1 MDYSKIILLGKNIN
15 DGFVFA
21 KLDKENCNF
30 EYINTTSRTI
40 TIGTLIKDIL
50 KLDKQVLN
58 DILFKMSESGIK
70 EILEGVDSGVEILSK
85 IYPDFIAYN
94 LITEAD
100 SFNLDSFNLYEK
112 TDKKIIFKEYYD
124 KERFDKLLKAK
135 DNKDN
140 SIFEII
146 LKYKDLFDEIQS
158 YGDYADEITSAEEP
172 EPTENLE
179 NLKQDFLK
187 EFEKLLQKYYNLD
200 LTKFK

>member
-30 EYINTTSRTI
+30 EYINTTNRTM
-40 TIGTLIKDIL
+40 TIDTLIKDIL

-85 IYPDFIAYN
+85 IYPDFIAYTT
-94 LITEAD
+94 TEE
-100 SFNLDSFNLYEK
+100 NSFNLYEK
-112 TDKKIIFKEYYD
+112 TDKKIIFKEYFD
-124 KERFDKLLKAK
+124 KERFDKLLKTK
-135 DNKDN
+135 DS

-146 LKYKDLFDEIQS
+146 LKYNELFDEVLN
-158 YGDYADEITSAEEP
+158 YREYADEITSAEKP
-172 EPTENLE
+172 EQSE

-187 EFEKLLQKYYNLD
+187 DFERLLQKYYNLD
-200 LTKFK
+200 LTKFE

>member
-40 TIGTLIKDIL
+40 IIDILIKDIL

-58 DILFKMSESGIK
+58 DILFKMSEGGIK
-70 EILEGVDSGVEILSK
+70 EILEEVDSSVEILPK
-85 IYPDFIAYN
+85 VYPNFMAYTT
-94 LITEAD
+94 TEE
-100 SFNLDSFNLYEK
+100 NSFNLYEK
-112 TDKKIIFKEYYD
+112 TDKKIIFKEYFD
-124 KERFDKLLKAK
+124 KERFDKLLNAK
-135 DNKDN
+135 DNSDS

-146 LKYKDLFDEIQS
+146 LKYNDLFDEVLN
-158 YGDYADEITSAEEP
+158 YREYADEITSAEQP
-172 EPTENLE
+172 ENLE
-179 NLKQDFLK
+179 NLKQNFLK

-200 LTKFK
+200 LTKFE

>member
-21 KLDKENCNF
+21 KLDKDNCNF

-40 TIGTLIKDIL
+40 IIDILIKDIL

-58 DILFKMSESGIK
+58 DILFKMSEGGIK
-70 EILEGVDSGVEILSK
+70 EILEEVDSSVEILPK
-85 IYPDFIAYN
+85 VYPNFMAYTT
-94 LITEAD
+94 TEE
-100 SFNLDSFNLYEK
+100 NSFNLYEK
-112 TDKKIIFKEYYD
+112 TDKKIIFKEYFD
-124 KERFDKLLKAK
+124 KERFDKLLNAK
-135 DNKDN
+135 DNSDS

-146 LKYKDLFDEIQS
+146 LKYNDLFDEVLN
-158 YGDYADEITSAEEP
+158 YREYADEITSAEKP
-172 EPTENLE
+172 EQSE

-187 EFEKLLQKYYNLD
+187 DFEKLLQKYYNLD

>member
-30 EYINTTSRTI
+30 EYINTTNRTM
-40 TIGTLIKDIL
+40 TIDTLIKDIL

-58 DILFKMSESGIK
+58 DILLKISEGGIK
-70 EILEGVDSGVEILSK
+70 EILEEVDSSVEILSK
-85 IYPDFIAYN
+85 IYPDFIAYTTAEDN
-94 LITEAD
+94 
-100 SFNLDSFNLYEK
+100 SFNLYEK
-112 TDKKIIFKEYYD
+112 TDKKIIFKEYFD
-124 KERFDKLLKAK
+124 KERFDKLLKTK
-135 DNKDN
+135 DS

-146 LKYKDLFDEIQS
+146 LKYNNLFDEVQN
-158 YGDYADEITSAEEP
+158 YGVYADEITSAEEP
-172 EPTENLE
+172 EQTENLE
-179 NLKQDFLK
+179 NLKQNFLK

>member
-30 EYINTTSRTI
+30 EYINTKNTYMTMD
-40 TIGTLIKDIL
+40 GLIKDML
-50 KLDKQVLN
+50 MLDKKDLN
-58 DILFKMSESGIK
+58 NILNKMSEYGIK
-70 EILEGVDSGVEILSK
+70 EILEEVDLGIEILSK

-94 LITEAD
+94 LITEAG
-100 SFNLDSFNLYEK
+100 SFNLYEK
-112 TDKKIIFKEYYD
+112 TDKKIIFKEYFD
-124 KERFDKLLKAK
+124 KERFDKLLNAK
-135 DNKDN
+135 DNSDS

-146 LKYKDLFDEIQS
+146 LKYSDLFDEVLN
-158 YGDYADEITSAEEP
+158 YREYADEITSAEKP

-187 EFEKLLQKYYNLD
+187 EFESLLQKYYNLD

>member
-21 KLDKENCNF
+21 KLDKEGCSF
-30 EYINTTSRTI
+30 EYINTTSRTM
-40 TIGTLIKDIL
+40 TIDTLIKDIL

-85 IYPDFIAYN
+85 IYPDFVAYTT
-94 LITEAD
+94 TEE
-100 SFNLDSFNLYEK
+100 NSFNLYEK
-112 TDKKIIFKEYYD
+112 TDKKIIFKEYFD
-124 KERFDKLLKAK
+124 KERFDKLLKTK
-135 DNKDN
+135 DS

-146 LKYKDLFDEIQS
+146 LKYNDLFDEVLN
-158 YGDYADEITSAEEP
+158 YREYADEITSAEKP
-172 EPTENLE
+172 EQSE

-187 EFEKLLQKYYNLD
+187 DFEKLLQKYYNLD

>member
-21 KLDKENCNF
+21 KLDKDNCNF

-58 DILFKMSESGIK
+58 DILFKMSEGGIK
-70 EILEGVDSGVEILSK
+70 EILEEADLGVEVLSK
-85 IYPDFIAYN
+85 VYPNFIAY
-94 LITEAD
+94 TEIKD
-100 SFNLDSFNLYEK
+100 DDSFNLYEK
-112 TDKKIIFKEYYD
+112 TDKKIIFKEYFN
-124 KERFDKLLKAK
+124 KERFDKLLKTK
-135 DNKDN
+135 DS

-146 LKYKDLFDEIQS
+146 LKYNDLFDEVLN
-158 YGDYADEITSAEEP
+158 YGVYADEITSAEEP

-200 LTKFK
+200 LTKFE

>member
-1 MDYSKIILLGKNIN
+1 MDYNNIILLGKNIN

-70 EILEGVDSGVEILSK
+70 EILEEVDLGVEILSK
-85 IYPDFIAYN
+85 VYPNFIAY
-94 LITEAD
+94 TEIKD
-100 SFNLDSFNLYEK
+100 DDSFNLYEK
-112 TDKKIIFKEYYD
+112 TYKKIIFKEYFD
-124 KERFDKLLKAK
+124 KERFDKLLKTK
-135 DNKDN
+135 DS
-140 SIFEII
+140 SIFEVI
-146 LKYKDLFDEIQS
+146 LKYNDLFDEVLN
-158 YGDYADEITSAEEP
+158 YGVYADEITSAEEP
-172 EPTENLE
+172 EQTES
-179 NLKQDFLK
+179 LKQNFLK

>member
-40 TIGTLIKDIL
+40 TIGTLIRDIL

-70 EILEGVDSGVEILSK
+70 EILEEVDSGVEILSK
-85 IYPDFIAYN
+85 VYPNFIAY
-94 LITEAD
+94 TEIKD
-100 SFNLDSFNLYEK
+100 DDSFNLYEK
-112 TDKKIIFKEYYD
+112 TDKKIIFKEYFD
-124 KERFDKLLKAK
+124 KERFDKLLKTK
-135 DNKDN
+135 DS
-140 SIFEII
+140 SIFEVI
-146 LKYKDLFDEIQS
+146 LKYNDLFDEVLN
-158 YGDYADEITSAEEP
+158 YGRYADEITSA

-200 LTKFK
+200 LTKFE